1 MHCTVSVGIP
11 LSIEARDSEAVGEEV
26 LKTGSG
32 SVHRKSGGE
41 APRIGIL
48 QLDTRFPRFV
58 GDIGNPDTFRFETVH
73 RTVPGASVAAAVTG
87 EDLSVDLVAAF
98 RSAARCLEGEGVCV
112 IGTSCGFLAP
122 LQDTVQQHLRVPF
135 ISSSLVL
142 IPFLRHIYG
151 DRSPVG
157 ILTYD
162 GRRLGPRHLR
172 GMSGEHLHPYGL
184 DPGSAWF
191 RAIAGQL
198 EHVTREDA
206 CRDVLAVA
214 GRCVREVPGLRFIV
228 LECTNF
234 SPFKESIRAETGVP
248 VFDLVDALQ
257 WVAGASGGPH
267 RARPARQAASA
278 DPGLNR
284 DQGAAD

>member
-1 MHCTVSVGIP
+1 M
-11 LSIEARDSEAVGEEV
+11 AADV
-26 LKTGSG
+26 LNTGPG
-32 SVHRKSGGE
+32 SMHRKAGGKS
-41 APRIGIL
+41 PRIGIL

-58 GDIGNPDTFRFETVH
+58 GDIGNPDTFCFRTVH
-73 RTVPGASVAAAVTG
+73 RTVPGASVAAVVTDD
-87 EDLSVDLVAAF
+87 DLPVELVTAF
-98 RSAARCLEGEGVCV
+98 LSAARCLEREGVCV

-135 ISSSLVL
+135 ISSSLML
-142 IPFLRHIYG
+142 IPFLRRIYG

-162 GRRLGPRHLR
+162 RCRLGSRHLR
-172 GMSGEHLHPYGL
+172 GVPGEHLHPYGL
-184 DPGSAWF
+184 DPASAWF

-214 GRCVREVPGLRFIV
+214 GRCVREVPDVRFIV

-234 SPFKESIRAETGVP
+234 SPFKESIRTETGVP

-257 WVAGASGGPH
+257 WVAGASG
-267 RARPARQAASA
+267 
-278 DPGLNR
+278 
-284 DQGAAD
+284 